1 MKYSS
6 LLDLDDAA
14 LVTHYVD
21 IIQKH
26 PGIFFFHVAFLFQG
40 KQNKD

>member
-1 MKYSS
+1 MKRSS

-26 PGIFFFHVAFLFQG
+26 LGIIFLSRCISVSRKAEQR
-40 KQNKD
+40 